1 MTVFKPTEWLAPR
14 TIEEA
19 TDLLSK
25 RRARVIA
32 GGTGVYELAKRGM
45 LPETDVMIDLV
56 NLNLEYVKVDGSNL
70 KIGAMSR
77 FVWLLKQSVFQKPE
91 LGGLL
96 DAMKS
101 VKPIQVRNVAT
112 AGGAVSISLPF
123 LDFAPS
129 TLAFD
134 ASFVLASAGGKQ
146 RVVPVER
153 FYLDYLLPD
162 LRKGEILTEILIPIV
177 PSSGSAF
184 SKLGRTSGDFAL
196 VNVTAR
202 LTFDKGGKCNEARI
216 SMGAVA
222 NVPIRAKKAES
233 VLKGQK
239 LSKELV
245 AKATE
250 ALSEIEP
257 TSSIHGSPWY
267 KKEISKVL
275 TRDVLYKAGERAGF
289 PVELK

>member
-1 MTVFKPTEWLAPR
+1 MPVFKPAEWIAPK

-25 RRARVIA
+25 RKSRIIA

-45 LPETDVMIDLV
+45 LPETDVMVDLI
-56 NLNLEYVKVDGSNL
+56 NLNLEYVKVDGSTL
-70 KIGAMSR
+70 KIGSMSR
-77 FVWLLKQSVFQKPE
+77 FAWLLKQAVFQKPE

-96 DAMKS
+96 DSIKS

-134 ASFVLASAGGKQ
+134 ANVVLASAGGKQ
-146 RVVPVER
+146 RVLPVEK

-162 LRKGEILTEILIPIV
+162 LRKSEILTEIQIPIV

-184 SKLGRTSGDFAL
+184 AKLGRTSGDFAL
-196 VNVTAR
+196 VNVTV
-202 LTFDKGGKCNEARI
+202 G
-216 SMGAVA
+216 
-222 NVPIRAKKAES
+222 
-233 VLKGQK
+233 
-239 LSKELV
+239 
-245 AKATE
+245 
-250 ALSEIEP
+250 
-257 TSSIHGSPWY
+257 
-267 KKEISKVL
+267 
-275 TRDVLYKAGERAGF
+275 
-289 PVELK
+289 